1 MQFTKKYH
9 SLLKLSSGFEDDGVR
24 TVSEYLYDD
33 ENNQIVVD
41 HVDAF
46 TIWMDSFNEDN
57 YYILNC

>member
-9 SLLKLSSGFEDDGVR
+9 LLKLSSGFEDDGVR